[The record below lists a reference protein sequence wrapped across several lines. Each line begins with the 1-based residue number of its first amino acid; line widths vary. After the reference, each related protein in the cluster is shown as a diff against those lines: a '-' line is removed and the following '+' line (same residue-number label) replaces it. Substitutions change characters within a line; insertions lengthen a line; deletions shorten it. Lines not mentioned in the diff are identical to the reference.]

1 MCRIERLLV
10 SPQLRTDAGKVLLEK
25 YGQLI
30 DLSASGQIAM
40 RRMLNE
46 HLDRVEW
53 DKWQF
58 PVRLYPV
65 ISSEGVA
72 AARPISIN
80 AEVAFGRPVIAQRGV
95 TTGTIVE
102 RIDAGESPAALAEDY
117 NLSIAEIEEA
127 VLYERVA

>member
-1 MCRIERLLV
+1 
-10 SPQLRTDAGKVLLEK
+10 
-25 YGQLI
+25 
-30 DLSASGQIAM
+30 M